1 LFITMESTTGDVSR
15 TKRPIRIRLAVS
27 ETLKRK
33 QTYYV
38 VCDKIQFSRE
48 EYEMIVTT
56 TSTLQGKEIQEY
68 LGIVSGEVILGANV
82 VRDFLAGITD
92 IIGGRSGAYE
102 SKLQEGRELAIR
114 EMTEK
119 ASRLGANGIIGVDLD
134 FETLREGMM
143 MVIATGTAVKV
154 K

>member
-1 LFITMESTTGDVSR
+1 
-15 TKRPIRIRLAVS
+15 
-27 ETLKRK
+27 
-33 QTYYV
+33 
-38 VCDKIQFSRE
+38 
-48 EYEMIVTT
+48 MIITT
-56 TSTLQGKEIQEY
+56 TSSLQGREIEEY

-119 ASRLGANGIIGVDLD
+119 GSRLGANAIIGVDLD

-154 K
+154 KH

>member
-1 LFITMESTTGDVSR
+1 
-15 TKRPIRIRLAVS
+15 
-27 ETLKRK
+27 
-33 QTYYV
+33 
-38 VCDKIQFSRE
+38 
-48 EYEMIVTT
+48 MIVTT
-56 TSTLQGKEIQEY
+56 TSSLQGKEIEEY
-68 LGIVSGEVILGANV
+68 LDIVSGEVILGANV

-114 EMTEK
+114 EMKDK
-119 ASRLGANGIIGVDLD
+119 ARALGANAIIGVDLD

-143 MVIATGTAVKV
+143 MVIATGTAVRV